1 MKKFYRIFLLLILF
15 IFTTT
20 YNPNKFDFISE
31 NSNKFFKI
39 QKIIITD
46 NFLIEKNHIYKKLDK
61 IYNKNIFFIKRKD
74 LEDSLKNIDFLE
86 KIEVKKK
93 YPNTVIVKIFE
104 TKPIGFLY
112 KDNVKYLL
120 DSSSN
125 LILLQKHMNF
135 ERLPNIFGDGA
146 EMNLVNFLNRLEI
159 NNFPKQ
165 EIKNMYYFQIER
177 WDLQLLNDKII
188 KFPHKATDKIIK
200 KSIDLLNRKDFENY
214 NIIDLRVD
222 GKIIVE

>member
-31 NSNKFFKI
+31 NNKFFEI
-39 QKIIITD
+39 QKIIIIN
-46 NFLIEKNHIYKKLDK
+46 NFLIEKNHIYKKLEK

-104 TKPIGFLY
+104 TKPIGFIY

-135 ERLPNIFGDGA
+135 GSLPNIFGDGA
-146 EMNLVNFLNRLEI
+146 EKDLVNFLNRLEI
-159 NNFPKQ
+159 NNFPKK
-165 EIKNMYYFQIER
+165 EIKNMYYYQIER

-188 KFPHKATDKIIK
+188 KFPHKVTDKIIK

>member
-20 YNPNKFDFISE
+20 YNPNKFDFVSE
-31 NSNKFFKI
+31 NNNKFFKI
-39 QKIIITD
+39 QKVVITG
-46 NFLIEKNHIYKKLDK
+46 NFLVEKNHIYKKLEK

-104 TKPIGFLY
+104 TKPIGFIY
-112 KDNVKYLL
+112 KNNVKYLL

-135 ERLPNIFGDGA
+135 GRLPNIFGDGA
-146 EMNLVNFLNRLEI
+146 DKDLVNFLNRLEI
-159 NNFPKQ
+159 NNFPKK
-165 EIKNMYYFQIER
+165 EIKNIYYFQIER

>member
-1 MKKFYRIFLLLILF
+1 MKKFYRIFLLLTLF
-15 IFTTT
+15 IFITT

-31 NSNKFFKI
+31 NNNKFFKI

-46 NFLIEKNHIYKKLDK
+46 NFLIEKNHIYKKLEK

-104 TKPIGFLY
+104 TKPLGFLY

-125 LILLQKHMNF
+125 LILLQKHVNF
-135 ERLPNIFGDGA
+135 ERLPNIFGEGA
-146 EMNLVNFLNRLEI
+146 EKDLVNFLNRLKI
-159 NNFPKQ
+159 NNFPKK

-188 KFPHKATDKIIK
+188 KFPHKVTDKIIK

>member
-31 NSNKFFKI
+31 NNKFFEI
-39 QKIIITD
+39 QKIIIID
-46 NFLIEKNHIYKKLDK
+46 NLLIEKNHIYKKLEK

-104 TKPIGFLY
+104 TKPIGFIY
-112 KDNVKYLL
+112 KNNVKYLL

-125 LILLQKHMNF
+125 LILLSKHMDF

-177 WDLQLLNDKII
+177 WDLQLSNDKII

>member
-1 MKKFYRIFLLLILF
+1 MKKFYRIFLLLTLF
-15 IFTTT
+15 IFITT

-31 NSNKFFKI
+31 NNNKFFKI

-46 NFLIEKNHIYKKLDK
+46 NFLIEKNHIYKKLEK

-104 TKPIGFLY
+104 TKPLGFLY

-125 LILLQKHMNF
+125 LILLQKHVNF
-135 ERLPNIFGDGA
+135 ERLPNIFGEGA
-146 EMNLVNFLNRLEI
+146 EKDLVNFLNRLEI
-159 NNFPKQ
+159 NNFPKK

-188 KFPHKATDKIIK
+188 KFPHKVTDKIIK
-200 KSIDLLNRKDFENY
+200 NLSIY
-214 NIIDLRVD
+214 
-222 GKIIVE
+222 

>member
-31 NSNKFFKI
+31 NNNFFEI
-39 QKIIITD
+39 QKIIIID
-46 NFLIEKNHIYKKLDK
+46 NFLIEKNHIYKKLEK
-61 IYNKNIFFIKRKD
+61 IHNKNIFFIKRKD

-104 TKPIGFLY
+104 TKPIGFIY
-112 KDNVKYLL
+112 KNNVKYLL

-125 LILLQKHMNF
+125 LILLQKHMNIG
-135 ERLPNIFGDGA
+135 RLPNIFGDGA
-146 EMNLVNFLNRLEI
+146 EEDLVNFLNRLET
-159 NNFPKQ
+159 NNFPKK

-188 KFPHKATDKIIK
+188 KFPHKVTDKIIK

>member
-20 YNPNKFDFISE
+20 YNPNKFDFVSE
-31 NSNKFFKI
+31 NNNKFFKI
-39 QKIIITD
+39 QKIVITG
-46 NFLIEKNHIYKKLDK
+46 NFLIEKNHIYKKLEK

-104 TKPIGFLY
+104 NKPIGYIY

-135 ERLPNIFGDGA
+135 GRLPNIFGDGA
-146 EMNLVNFLNRLEI
+146 AKNLVNFLNRLEI

-188 KFPHKATDKIIK
+188 KFPHNATDKIIK

>member
-1 MKKFYRIFLLLILF
+1 MRKFYRIFLLLILF

-20 YNPNKFDFISE
+20 YSPSKFNLISE
-31 NSNKFFKI
+31 NNNKFFNIKKI
-39 QKIIITD
+39 LITD
-46 NFLIEKNHIYKKLDK
+46 NFLVEKNHIYERLENM
-61 IYNKNIFFIKRKD
+61 YNKNIFLIKRKN

-93 YPNTVIVKIFE
+93 YPSTVIVKIFE
-104 TKPIGFLY
+104 TKPVAFLQ

-125 LILLQKHMNF
+125 LILLKNRMNF
-135 ERLPNIFGDGA
+135 KGLPNVFGEEA
-146 EMNLVNFLNRLEI
+146 ENVLVNFLNLLDV
-159 NNFPKQ
+159 NGFPKK
-165 EIKNMYYFQIER
+165 EIKNIYYFQIER
-177 WDLQLLNDKII
+177 WDLQLLNNKII
-188 KFPHKATDKIIK
+188 KFPHKVTDNIIK
-200 KSIDLLNRKDFENY
+200 KSIELLNRKDFENY

>member
-1 MKKFYRIFLLLILF
+1 MKKFYRIFLLLTLF
-15 IFTTT
+15 IFITT

-31 NSNKFFKI
+31 NNNKFFKI

-46 NFLIEKNHIYKKLDK
+46 NFLIEKNHIYKKLEK

-104 TKPIGFLY
+104 TKPLGFLY

-125 LILLQKHMNF
+125 LILLQKHVNF
-135 ERLPNIFGDGA
+135 ERLPNIFGEGA
-146 EMNLVNFLNRLEI
+146 EKDLVNFLNRLEI
-159 NNFPKQ
+159 NNFPKK

-188 KFPHKATDKIIK
+188 KFPHKVTDKIIK

>member
-31 NSNKFFKI
+31 NNNKFFKI

-46 NFLIEKNHIYKKLDK
+46 NFLVEKNHIYKKLEK

-104 TKPIGFLY
+104 TKPIGFIY

-125 LILLQKHMNF
+125 LILLPKHMNF
-135 ERLPNIFGDGA
+135 ERLPNIFGEGA
-146 EMNLVNFLNRLEI
+146 EKDLANFLNRLEI
-159 NNFPKQ
+159 NNFPKK
-165 EIKNMYYFQIER
+165 EIKNILLIKREDIEES
-177 WDLQLLNDKII
+177 LKNINFLKKI
-188 KFPHKATDKIIK
+188 
-200 KSIDLLNRKDFENY
+200 
-214 NIIDLRVD
+214 
-222 GKIIVE
+222 